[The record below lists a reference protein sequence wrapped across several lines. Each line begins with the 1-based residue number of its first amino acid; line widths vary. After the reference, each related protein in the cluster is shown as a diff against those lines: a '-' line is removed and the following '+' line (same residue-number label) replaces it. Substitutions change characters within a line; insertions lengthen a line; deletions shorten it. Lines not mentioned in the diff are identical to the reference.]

1 MARQKNLAYRSA
13 WLSLL
18 WLLIIPILNTFY
30 GITNRAGDHVFNLE
44 IIIDQW
50 IPFTPIFIIPY
61 ILWYPFIT
69 GILALLAFKNRVT
82 YFQTLIALCM
92 GLIISYIFFALFQST
107 VQRPDIG
114 DETGL
119 IYRLVDVVYR
129 TDQPYNCFPSIH
141 VLTSYLILRGARV
154 FNKIIWTVTA
164 FTSIL
169 IIISTVFVKQHVVV
183 DIVGGILVG
192 ELCFYLAG
200 ALVMLKRKKTKLQ
213 QAA

>member
-1 MARQKNLAYRSA
+1 MARQLKPSYRTA

-18 WLLIIPILNTFY
+18 WILAIPILNIFY
-30 GITNRAGDHVFNLE
+30 GVLNRAGDHVFNLE
-44 IIIDQW
+44 IMIDQW

-61 ILWYPFIT
+61 IVWYPFIT
-69 GILALLAFKNRVT
+69 GMLVLLAFKNRET

-92 GLIISYIFFALFQST
+92 GLIISYIFFAMFQST
-107 VQRPDIG
+107 VQRPDILN
-114 DETGL
+114 ETGF

-141 VLTSYLILRGARV
+141 VLTSYLILRGSRV

-169 IIISTVFVKQHVVV
+169 IILSTVFVKQHVVA

-192 ELCFYLAG
+192 ELCFYIAG
-200 ALVMLKRKKTKLQ
+200 ALVMLKRKKSMLSY
-213 QAA
+213 